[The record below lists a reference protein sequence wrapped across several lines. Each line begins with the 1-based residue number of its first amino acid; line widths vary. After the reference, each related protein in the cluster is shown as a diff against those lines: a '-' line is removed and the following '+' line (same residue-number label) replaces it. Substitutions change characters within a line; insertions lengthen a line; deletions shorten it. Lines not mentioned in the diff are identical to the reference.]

1 MKAFLDW
8 TCISLTQCAERWN
21 VEAAVVKGLGE
32 RDSEVGR
39 TGGEREAAK
48 EF

>member
-1 MKAFLDW
+1 ME
-8 TCISLTQCAERWN
+8 S
-21 VEAAVVKGLGE
+21 AVVERLGK
-32 RDSEVGR
+32 RDCEVAR

>member
-1 MKAFLDW
+1 M
-8 TCISLTQCAERWN
+8 
-21 VEAAVVKGLGE
+21 EAAVVKGLGE
-32 RDSEVGR
+32 RDSELGR